1 MRFST
6 RRGVV
11 RESWQVRDEEPN
23 WQPVSAVPMLTARVA
38 EGVQLAREHLDL
50 LREAHRY
57 QLDDATVT
65 RVIQTWQVT
74 CDDLDL
80 LFAEQGRR
88 WRQQTR
94 GTRRQADVERYCA
107 LVDEERSLVEEILRL
122 AGELQRVTIDR
133 LLAKSDLEVGIE
145 TLFGPR

>member
-1 MRFST
+1 
-6 RRGVV
+6 
-11 RESWQVRDEEPN
+11 
-23 WQPVSAVPMLTARVA
+23 MLTARVA